1 MSPNTR
7 KRLLGG
13 AVAAV
18 TASLLLSGVAQAHWE
33 HQSLQ
38 ARLFLVNADAVRT
51 AIAAYY
57 QRQSLAGAPQLPR
70 SLSDL
75 GADALPVDPWTGRAD
90 WAPVRD
96 AQGAVIGVYSRS
108 QHAVEDP
115 EELAELAVLRPGLD
129 AVERA
134 RAGISA
140 WQFVWQPPAPQSAH
154 SAPLP
159 DARQALQGRW
169 PSAGGQRLVL
179 STEDAGLPAV
189 RPNAGATPRRGAVRR
204 LARRHGQML
213 VHRAARQHPA
223 APLLTLAAASTPVQ
237 RAVAPVDP
245 TLLPAWSVYV
255 PMTTADATVGAPPEA
270 LVGTPPAPPPVD
282 PAVLAKA
289 EEEPEM
295 PLSEDPRERRCQISL
310 GRDPKLKCA
319 PVRNTIDGE
328 AGFDACVAKWNDD
341 LQACVDAHSRT

>member
-1 MSPNTR
+1 MSSNTR

-13 AVAAV
+13 AAAVV

-90 WAPVRD
+90 WAPVHD
-96 AQGAVIGVYSRS
+96 AQGDVVGVYSRS

-115 EELAELAVLRPGLD
+115 QELAGLAVLRPGLD

-140 WQFVWQPPAPQSAH
+140 WQFVWQPPAPKVAH

-169 PSAGGQRLVL
+169 PVAGGQRLVL
-179 STEDAGLPAV
+179 SADEAGLSAV
-189 RPNAGATPRRGAVRR
+189 RPSVDPMRRPGAARRPDRHHGQRMAR
-204 LARRHGQML
+204 LAAKR
-213 VHRAARQHPA
+213 HPA
-223 APLLTLAAASTPVQ
+223 APLVTVAAANTPPKRPVTT
-237 RAVAPVDP
+237 VDP
-245 TLLPAWSVYV
+245 TVLPAWSVYV
-255 PMTTADATVGAPPEA
+255 PMA
-270 LVGTPPAPPPVD
+270 
-282 PAVLAKA
+282 AV
-289 EEEPEM
+289 
-295 PLSEDPRERRCQISL
+295 
-310 GRDPKLKCA
+310 
-319 PVRNTIDGE
+319 
-328 AGFDACVAKWNDD
+328 
-341 LQACVDAHSRT
+341 